1 MKIKSISI
9 KNFRIFDEVTVL
21 FDDYTALVGENGAG
35 KSTVLAAL
43 NVFFRESQDSAVDL
57 TSLSEQDFHNK
68 DTTKDIEITVTF
80 YDLNEEAKQDFKSYV
95 RQNQL
100 TITAAASWNQ
110 TTSKAEVKQYGE
122 RLVMSD
128 FKEYFEAEK
137 SGKLVPDLKS
147 IYEKLSELHP
157 QVKGPKTKSGMS
169 ARLREFE
176 ESNREMCTL
185 ERSQD
190 NFYGFTKGSDKL
202 KRYLNWVY
210 VPAVKDASSESTEV
224 RNSALGELLR
234 VTVRSKINFD
244 EEIQSLR
251 DRTREEYRHLL
262 DKNQR
267 TLDEVSKS
275 ISDRLSTLAH
285 PSASAQLKWIEEES
299 RSVVVNDPV
308 AKIFATESGFSGD
321 IARFGH
327 GFQRCYIVSLLQEL
341 ATTGLS
347 TSPTL
352 ILGMEEPEL
361 YQHPPQARHLSDVLH
376 SLASGNSQV
385 MVTTHS
391 PYFVSG
397 YHFENVRLV
406 RRANDSESSTVDAV
420 SYEQVAEAIAKANNQ
435 TDLQPSAEQ
444 AKLHQALSP
453 QLNEM
458 FFCSKVV
465 LVEGI
470 EDEAILKAWM
480 VCLNKWEMMREWRAH
495 IIPVNNKSNLIRPA
509 ILAKL
514 LALPCMVIFDSD
526 GDEDHSSRRA
536 RHESD
541 NLAILSALDVDGLAF
556 PEEAVF
562 GECFVQWGTNF
573 QSEIKRE
580 IESSVWDTAFGEARK
595 TLGNPSGNFQKNPI
609 LVGQLVAELH
619 KAGVVPKV
627 VEKLLEHLE
636 LFLKS

>member
-1 MKIKSISI
+1 MKIRSISI

-21 FDDYTALVGENGAG
+21 FDDYAALVGENGAG
-35 KSTVLAAL
+35 KSTILAAL

-68 DTTKDIEITVTF
+68 DTTRDIEITVTF
-80 YDLNEEAKQDFKSYV
+80 DDLNEEAKQDFKSYV

-100 TITAAASWNQ
+100 TITAAASWNE
-110 TTSKAEVKQYGE
+110 TTSKAEVKQYGQ

-137 SGKLVPDLKS
+137 SGKLVPELQL

-157 QVKGPKTKSGMS
+157 EVKGPKTKSGMS

-190 NFYGFTKGSDKL
+190 NFYGFTKGSDRL

-251 DRTREEYRHLL
+251 DRTIAEYKHLL

-267 TLDEVSKS
+267 TLEEVSKS

-285 PSASAQLKWIEEES
+285 PSASAQLKWTAEES

-435 TDLQPSAEQ
+435 TALQASAEQ
-444 AKLHQALSP
+444 AKLHQALSS

-465 LVEGI
+465 FVEGI

-495 IIPVNNKSNLIRPA
+495 IIPVNNKSNLVRPA

-526 GDEDHSSRRA
+526 GDEDHSLRRA
-536 RHESD
+536 WHESD
-541 NLAILSALDVDGLAF
+541 NLAILSALDVDGVAF

-562 GECFVQWGTNF
+562 GECVVQWGTNF

-595 TLGNPSGNFQKNPI
+595 ALGNPSGNFQKNPI

-619 KAGVVPKV
+619 KAGIVPKV
-627 VEKLLEHLE
+627 VEKLIEHLE